1 MRFGLETSSLS
12 SILDT
17 YVDPFAT
24 DIDAMDSSFMLDQMT
39 GGAGA
44 AGAGPYG
51 IGPMGPSGKVSAA
64 RKNTQNA
71 LAKVAKLSGQGVIT
85 DGQRARIEI
94 ALHETQHKH
103 HAALVAN
110 VMAARLGN
118 GRDMTTEAMEDDV
131 RRIMHTV
138 AKISHVSRYEAER
151 ISEELDTEEKD
162 ICARIPASER
172 GKYPW
177 CKQQPDEITR
187 DVMDLIRL
195 ITKGKA
201 QEVVDRALKQR
212 GYSRY
217 EIRKA
222 AKQYAT
228 TMKRVLQT
236 HRAFDSNVE
245 TTDASTVIDAV
256 NELAQ
261 NPDFVQHM
269 IELMAMHLPPDYPW
283 RAESITTVCKW
294 WIMQYLSMVRPQLV
308 HAVISC
314 PDKDPYKCTL
324 LGLSLGGAE
333 PIAKWHGS
341 SSVHVSTH
349 GNDESQITLMISKG
363 KWADMLKKFESDRRA
378 LRGGKRRGAFSK
390 LEAQTRVKLVEMAN
404 QVDKDFK
411 AALQSAIAEI
421 GEEHPT
427 GGAGGKIYI
436 FDSWAVHDQP
446 AFGSTVESDSYF
458 GSSES
463 LDFGKTLDERRD
475 EIVRLAAS
483 VKGEVYKVLKAA
495 QADHTKKGTAELKA
509 EQDALFD
516 LWAELEGLDAGKVGG
531 AGDSVRETSRVSKP
545 LGDKLDAV
553 TRNNETH
560 RLSSSTR
567 AKVEE
572 VTRKIADLIYG
583 NERDT
588 ATKDV
593 DGDRELY
600 SKKGVSMAEI
610 SASVREHKSMFKGGA
625 SIGDL
630 VNAAHGVKSTDSIR
644 SNTAEKTRK
653 CAGYVEFRNAKVQIL
668 AKHLMNVINEVY
680 STDDDET
687 SLLSISHL
695 QSGILRYGT
704 NIDGAASHFGRP
716 RSSIKRLLKPKFADQ
731 LQKYLTNMH
740 LAKSAVSSWT
750 VRFLDYDATAASKHK
765 VYTAPRNAPEA
776 TAVAMNVLT
785 RIAIKIA
792 DEYAQSIQRF
802 YETAGGLNV
811 DLTSPLVAT
820 KTPTTPEEESLF
832 NSQSSEEDTSE
843 YDSASFFDQF

>member
-1 MRFGLETSSLS
+1 M
-12 SILDT
+12 
-17 YVDPFAT
+17 
-24 DIDAMDSSFMLDQMT
+24 
-39 GGAGA
+39 
-44 AGAGPYG
+44 
-51 IGPMGPSGKVSAA
+51 
-64 RKNTQNA
+64 
-71 LAKVAKLSGQGVIT
+71 SGQGLIT

-110 VMAARLGN
+110 VMAARIGN
-118 GRDMTTEAMEDDV
+118 NRQMTTEAIEDDV

-151 ISEELDTEEKD
+151 ISEDMDTEEKD
-162 ICARIPASER
+162 ICARIPAGER

-378 LRGGKRRGAFSK
+378 LRGGKRRGVFSK
-390 LEAQTRVKLVEMAN
+390 LEAQTRVKLIEMAN

-411 AALQSAIAEI
+411 AALQSAIADI
-421 GEEHPT
+421 GTEAPT
-427 GGAGGKIYI
+427 AAKGGKIYI
-436 FDSWAVHDQP
+436 FDSWAVRGQT
-446 AFGSTVESDSYF
+446 AFGSSTETDSYF
-458 GSSES
+458 GTSES
-463 LDFGKTLDERRD
+463 DQEFGKSDTVRISEIQKLADAAYKEVKVLRTAAASASSPDATKLRLLEDEVEKYTTTNAARTMKT
-475 EIVRLAAS
+475 LAAS
-483 VKGEVYKVLKAA
+483 TDESFKAA
-495 QADHTKKGTAELKA
+495 STLNAMIDGLSVADKYQPSNA
-509 EQDALFD
+509 
-516 LWAELEGLDAGKVGG
+516 
-531 AGDSVRETSRVSKP
+531 TSSNIAR
-545 LGDKLDAV
+545 
-553 TRNNETH
+553 
-560 RLSSSTR
+560 
-567 AKVEE
+567 
-572 VTRKIADLIYG
+572 IADKIREFHG
-583 NERDT
+583 SVVKMF
-588 ATKDV
+588 ATSAT
-593 DGDRELY
+593 DGSADYDLY
-600 SKKGVSMAEI
+600 TKKGVSMTEI
-610 SASVREHKSMFKGGA
+610 SASVREHKSRYGGPRHVPDLADIVAAVKG
-625 SIGDL
+625 
-630 VNAAHGVKSTDSIR
+630 TDPIR
-644 SNTAEKTRK
+644 GNTAEKTRK

-668 AKHLMNVINEVY
+668 ARHLMNVINEVY
-680 STDDDET
+680 ATDDDET
-687 SLLSISHL
+687 SLLSVQHIE
-695 QSGILRYGT
+695 SGILRYGT

-750 VRFLDYDATAASKHK
+750 VRFFESDGAGGGK
-765 VYTAPRNAPEA
+765 VLTAPRNAPEA

>member
-24 DIDAMDSSFMLDQMT
+24 DIDAMDSSYMLDQMT
-39 GGAGA
+39 GAE
-44 AGAGPYG
+44 GPYG
-51 IGPMGPSGKVSAA
+51 IGAGPIGQGKMSAA
-64 RKNTQNA
+64 RQNTQKA
-71 LAKVAKLSGQGVIT
+71 LVKVAKMSGQGHIT

-110 VMAARLGN
+110 VMAARIGN
-118 GRDMTTEAMEDDV
+118 NRQMTTEAIEDDV

-162 ICARIPASER
+162 ICARIPAGER

-378 LRGGKRRGAFSK
+378 LRGGKRRGVFSK
-390 LEAQTRVKLVEMAN
+390 LEAQTRVKLIEMAT

-411 AALQSAIAEI
+411 SALQSAIAEI
-421 GEEHPT
+421 GTKGPGTSE
-427 GGAGGKIYI
+427 KIYI
-436 FDSWAVHDQP
+436 VDSWAVGGQT
-446 AFGSTVESDSYF
+446 AFGSSTETDSYF
-458 GSSES
+458 GTSES
-463 LDFGKTLDERRD
+463 LEFGKSDSARKEEIENLAIEADKELRKLTGEASSALGAKHEQVERLQHLHSMIDNYMPGTSTATLDTLVDSAE
-475 EIVRLAAS
+475 LSYKAAAAMNS
-483 VKGEVYKVLKAA
+483 SLDRVQSYTNKKYMLSPKGEKNVKDIAYKIRNVHDARVKDHAVA
-495 QADHTKKGTAELKA
+495 SEADY
-509 EQDALFD
+509 D
-516 LWAELEGLDAGKVGG
+516 LY
-531 AGDSVRETSRVSKP
+531 T
-545 LGDKLDAV
+545 
-553 TRNNETH
+553 
-560 RLSSSTR
+560 
-567 AKVEE
+567 
-572 VTRKIADLIYG
+572 
-583 NERDT
+583 
-588 ATKDV
+588 
-593 DGDRELY
+593 
-600 SKKGVSMAEI
+600 KKGVSM
-610 SASVREHKSMFKGGA
+610 SDLDASVREHKSRFP
-625 SIGDL
+625 
-630 VNAAHGVKSTDSIR
+630 TSIR
-644 SNTAEKTRK
+644 DNDVVAAVSKTGTDALETEPIRGNTAEKTRK

-668 AKHLMNVINEVY
+668 ARHLMNVINEVY
-680 STDDDET
+680 ATDEDET
-687 SLLSISHL
+687 SLLSVKRL
-695 QSGILRYGT
+695 ESGILRYGT

-750 VRFLDYDATAASKHK
+750 VRFYEHNPGGTGK
-765 VYTAPRNAPEA
+765 VLTAPRNAPEA